1 MHDDLVLA
9 DLVQVK
15 RLDGTRPLYPLVGT
29 ALNLVAAKQLD
40 WQDRKAASFCLTPGW
55 CGYLPPDSRRGD
67 APIGDL
73 AAATA
78 GTADASQAAPRTESL
93 AASLT
98 LGSAIAISGAAV
110 NPNMGYHSSPAVTF
124 LLTLFDARLGWWLP
138 NPSHPQRPRADSTP
152 FFGRW
157 LLAEMLGQTR
167 YNPQWWR
174 YFGGLAD
181 RPEVR
186 VVILRGA
193 GRGFCAGLDIQEDRT
208 SDETPVLRTLR
219 TQTRIG
225 NIYRK
230 MRACP
235 QPIVALG
242 HGAACGGGLSL
253 LLASDVRYAAP
264 SFRANAA
271 YIRIGL
277 GGCDMASSYF
287 LPRLVGASLAS
298 EMILTGRFID
308 AERAL
313 RAGLVSEI
321 VEEAALLD
329 RGLALADE
337 MLATSP
343 YGLRLSKQ
351 ALNLN
356 IDAQSLDA
364 AMAIEDR
371 QQVILSATED
381 HREALAAFLEK
392 RAPDYRER

>member
-1 MHDDLVLA
+1 MSELLIEARGQVEIATLNRPERLNALNEELVDDLNV
-9 DLVQVK
+9 
-15 RLDGTRPLYPLVGT
+15 
-29 ALNLVAAKQLD
+29 
-40 WQDRKAASFCLTPGW
+40 
-55 CGYLPPDSRRGD
+55 
-67 APIGDL
+67 
-73 AAATA
+73 
-78 GTADASQAAPRTESL
+78 
-93 AASLT
+93 
-98 LGSAIAISGAAV
+98 
-110 NPNMGYHSSPAVTF
+110 
-124 LLTLFDARLGWWLP
+124 
-138 NPSHPQRPRADSTP
+138 
-152 FFGRW
+152 
-157 LLAEMLGQTR
+157 
-167 YNPQWWR
+167 

-193 GRGFCAGLDIQEDRT
+193 GRGFCAGLDIQEDRS
-208 SDETPVLRTLR
+208 SDETPVLRALR

-230 MRACP
+230 MRVCP
-235 QPIVALG
+235 QPIIALG

-253 LLASDVRYAAP
+253 LLASDVRYATP
-264 SFRANAA
+264 EFRANAA

-287 LPRLVGASLAS
+287 LPRLVGASLAA

-321 VEEAALLD
+321 IDEETLLE

-343 YGLRLSKQ
+343 HGLRLSKQ

-381 HREALAAFLEK
+381 HHEALTAFLEK
-392 RAPDYRER
+392 RAPEYRER

>member
-1 MHDDLVLA
+1 MSGELLIEA
-9 DLVQVK
+9 RGQVEIATLNRPQ
-15 RLDGTRPLYPLVGT
+15 RLN
-29 ALNLVAAKQLD
+29 ALNEGMVDELNA
-40 WQDRKAASFCLTPGW
+40 
-55 CGYLPPDSRRGD
+55 
-67 APIGDL
+67 
-73 AAATA
+73 
-78 GTADASQAAPRTESL
+78 
-93 AASLT
+93 
-98 LGSAIAISGAAV
+98 
-110 NPNMGYHSSPAVTF
+110 
-124 LLTLFDARLGWWLP
+124 
-138 NPSHPQRPRADSTP
+138 
-152 FFGRW
+152 
-157 LLAEMLGQTR
+157 
-167 YNPQWWR
+167 

-181 RPEVR
+181 RKEVR

-193 GRGFCAGLDIQEDRT
+193 GRGFCAGLDIQEDRS

-219 TQTRIG
+219 TQTNIG

-235 QPIVALG
+235 QPIIALG
-242 HGAACGGGLSL
+242 HGAAAGGGLSL
-253 LLASDVRYAAP
+253 LLASDVRYASP
-264 SFRANAA
+264 DFRCNAA

-298 EMILTGRFID
+298 EMILTGRFVD

-313 RAGLVSEI
+313 RAGLVSE
-321 VEEAALLD
+321 VVAAEDLLD

-343 YGLRLSKQ
+343 WGLRLSKQ

-381 HREALAAFLEK
+381 HREALAAFLGK
-392 RAPDYRER
+392 RPPEYRET

>member
-1 MHDDLVLA
+1 MSDLLIEA
-9 DLVQVK
+9 RGQVEIATLNRPD
-15 RLDGTRPLYPLVGT
+15 RLN
-29 ALNLVAAKQLD
+29 ALNEGLVE
-40 WQDRKAASFCLTPGW
+40 
-55 CGYLPPDSRRGD
+55 
-67 APIGDL
+67 DL
-73 AAATA
+73 NA
-78 GTADASQAAPRTESL
+78 
-93 AASLT
+93 
-98 LGSAIAISGAAV
+98 
-110 NPNMGYHSSPAVTF
+110 
-124 LLTLFDARLGWWLP
+124 
-138 NPSHPQRPRADSTP
+138 
-152 FFGRW
+152 
-157 LLAEMLGQTR
+157 
-167 YNPQWWR
+167 

-181 RPEVR
+181 RPDVR

-193 GRGFCAGLDIQEDRT
+193 GRGFCAGLDIQEDRS

-219 TQTRIG
+219 TQTAIG

-235 QPIVALG
+235 QPIIALG

-253 LLASDVRYAAP
+253 LLASDVRYATP
-264 SFRANAA
+264 DFRCNAA

-287 LPRLVGASLAS
+287 LPRLVGASLAA

-321 VEEAALLD
+321 VAPDELLG

-392 RAPDYRER
+392 RAPEYRER

>member
-1 MHDDLVLA
+1 MSELLIEARGQVEIATLNRPERLNALNEGLVDDLNA
-9 DLVQVK
+9 
-15 RLDGTRPLYPLVGT
+15 
-29 ALNLVAAKQLD
+29 
-40 WQDRKAASFCLTPGW
+40 
-55 CGYLPPDSRRGD
+55 
-67 APIGDL
+67 
-73 AAATA
+73 
-78 GTADASQAAPRTESL
+78 
-93 AASLT
+93 
-98 LGSAIAISGAAV
+98 
-110 NPNMGYHSSPAVTF
+110 
-124 LLTLFDARLGWWLP
+124 
-138 NPSHPQRPRADSTP
+138 
-152 FFGRW
+152 
-157 LLAEMLGQTR
+157 
-167 YNPQWWR
+167 

-193 GRGFCAGLDIQEDRT
+193 GRGFCAGLDIQEDRS

-235 QPIVALG
+235 QPIIALG

-253 LLASDVRYAAP
+253 LLASDVRYATP
-264 SFRANAA
+264 DFRANAA

-287 LPRLVGASLAS
+287 LPRLVGASLAA

-321 VEEAALLD
+321 IDEETLLE

-343 YGLRLSKQ
+343 HGLRLSKQ

-381 HREALAAFLEK
+381 HREALTAFLEK
-392 RAPDYRER
+392 RAPEYRER

>member
-1 MHDDLVLA
+1 MSELLIEARGQIEIATLNRPDRLNALNEGLVDDLN
-9 DLVQVK
+9 
-15 RLDGTRPLYPLVGT
+15 T
-29 ALNLVAAKQLD
+29 
-40 WQDRKAASFCLTPGW
+40 
-55 CGYLPPDSRRGD
+55 
-67 APIGDL
+67 
-73 AAATA
+73 
-78 GTADASQAAPRTESL
+78 
-93 AASLT
+93 
-98 LGSAIAISGAAV
+98 
-110 NPNMGYHSSPAVTF
+110 
-124 LLTLFDARLGWWLP
+124 
-138 NPSHPQRPRADSTP
+138 
-152 FFGRW
+152 
-157 LLAEMLGQTR
+157 
-167 YNPQWWR
+167 
-174 YFGGLAD
+174 YFGGLAE

-186 VVILRGA
+186 VAILRGV
-193 GRGFCAGLDIQEDRT
+193 GRGFCAGLDIQEDRS

-235 QPIVALG
+235 QPIIALG

-253 LLASDVRYAAP
+253 LLASDVRYATP
-264 SFRANAA
+264 DFRANAA

-287 LPRLVGASLAS
+287 LPRLVGASLAA

-321 VEEAALLD
+321 VDMDALLD

-343 YGLRLSKQ
+343 HGLRLSKQ

-381 HREALAAFLEK
+381 HREALNAFLEK
-392 RAPDYRER
+392 RAPEYRER

>member
-1 MHDDLVLA
+1 MSDELLIEA
-9 DLVQVK
+9 RGQIEIATLN
-15 RLDGTRPLYPLVGT
+15 RP
-29 ALNLVAAKQLD
+29 
-40 WQDRKAASFCLTPGW
+40 
-55 CGYLPPDSRRGD
+55 
-67 APIGDL
+67 
-73 AAATA
+73 
-78 GTADASQAAPRTESL
+78 
-93 AASLT
+93 
-98 LGSAIAISGAAV
+98 
-110 NPNMGYHSSPAVTF
+110 
-124 LLTLFDARLGWWLP
+124 ARLNALSEGLVDEL
-138 NPSHPQRPRADSTP
+138 ND
-152 FFGRW
+152 
-157 LLAEMLGQTR
+157 
-167 YNPQWWR
+167 
-174 YFGGLAD
+174 YFGGLAA
-181 RPEVR
+181 RPAVR

-193 GRGFCAGLDIQEDRT
+193 GRGFCAGLDIQEDRS

-219 TQTRIG
+219 TQTSIG

-235 QPIVALG
+235 QPIIALG
-242 HGAACGGGLSL
+242 HGAAAGGGLSL
-253 LLASDVRYAAP
+253 MLAADVRYAAP
-264 SFRANAA
+264 GFRCNAA

-313 RAGLVSEI
+313 SAGLVSEI
-321 VEEAALLD
+321 VAEDELLD
-329 RGLALADE
+329 RGLALAEE

-343 YGLRLSKQ
+343 WGLRLSKQ

-381 HREALAAFLEK
+381 HKEALAAFLGK
-392 RAPDYRER
+392 RPPAYRER

>member
-1 MHDDLVLA
+1 MTGALLVEARGAVEIATLNRPDRLNALNTGLVDDLNA
-9 DLVQVK
+9 
-15 RLDGTRPLYPLVGT
+15 
-29 ALNLVAAKQLD
+29 
-40 WQDRKAASFCLTPGW
+40 
-55 CGYLPPDSRRGD
+55 
-67 APIGDL
+67 
-73 AAATA
+73 
-78 GTADASQAAPRTESL
+78 
-93 AASLT
+93 
-98 LGSAIAISGAAV
+98 
-110 NPNMGYHSSPAVTF
+110 
-124 LLTLFDARLGWWLP
+124 
-138 NPSHPQRPRADSTP
+138 
-152 FFGRW
+152 
-157 LLAEMLGQTR
+157 
-167 YNPQWWR
+167 

-193 GRGFCAGLDIQEDRT
+193 GRAFCAGLDIQEDR
-208 SDETPVLRTLR
+208 SGDETPVLRTLR
-219 TQTRIG
+219 TQTAIG

-235 QPIVALG
+235 QPIIALG
-242 HGAACGGGLSL
+242 HGAAAGGGLSL

-264 SFRANAA
+264 DFRCNAA

-308 AERAL
+308 AERA
-313 RAGLVSEI
+313 RGAGLVSEI
-321 VEEAALLD
+321 VAADALLD

-343 YGLRLSKQ
+343 HGLRLSKQ

-356 IDAQSLDA
+356 IDAPSLDA

-392 RAPDYRER
+392 RAPEYRER

>member
-1 MHDDLVLA
+1 MSGNLLIE
-9 DLVQVK
+9 
-15 RLDGTRPLYPLVGT
+15 TRGAIEIATLNRPDSLN
-29 ALNLVAAKQLD
+29 ALNEGLVDELNA
-40 WQDRKAASFCLTPGW
+40 
-55 CGYLPPDSRRGD
+55 
-67 APIGDL
+67 
-73 AAATA
+73 
-78 GTADASQAAPRTESL
+78 
-93 AASLT
+93 
-98 LGSAIAISGAAV
+98 
-110 NPNMGYHSSPAVTF
+110 
-124 LLTLFDARLGWWLP
+124 
-138 NPSHPQRPRADSTP
+138 
-152 FFGRW
+152 
-157 LLAEMLGQTR
+157 
-167 YNPQWWR
+167 

-181 RPEVR
+181 RKEVR

-193 GRGFCAGLDIQEDRT
+193 GRGFCAGLDIREDRS

-219 TQTRIG
+219 TQTSIG

-235 QPIVALG
+235 QPIIALG

-253 LLASDVRYAAP
+253 MLASDVRYGAP
-264 SFRANAA
+264 SLRLNAA

-287 LPRLVGASLAS
+287 LPRLVGASLAA

-308 AERAL
+308 ADRAL
-313 RAGLVSEI
+313 RTGLISEI
-321 VEEAALLD
+321 VDEDALLD
-329 RGLALADE
+329 RGLALAAE

-381 HREALAAFLEK
+381 YKEALAAFLEK

>member
-1 MHDDLVLA
+1 MSGELLVETRG
-9 DLVQVK
+9 QVEIATLNRPE
-15 RLDGTRPLYPLVGT
+15 RLN
-29 ALNLVAAKQLD
+29 ALNEGLVDELND
-40 WQDRKAASFCLTPGW
+40 
-55 CGYLPPDSRRGD
+55 
-67 APIGDL
+67 
-73 AAATA
+73 
-78 GTADASQAAPRTESL
+78 
-93 AASLT
+93 
-98 LGSAIAISGAAV
+98 
-110 NPNMGYHSSPAVTF
+110 
-124 LLTLFDARLGWWLP
+124 
-138 NPSHPQRPRADSTP
+138 
-152 FFGRW
+152 
-157 LLAEMLGQTR
+157 
-167 YNPQWWR
+167 
-174 YFGGLAD
+174 YFGGLAG
-181 RPEVR
+181 RKEVR
-186 VVILRGA
+186 VVVLRGA
-193 GRGFCAGLDIQEDRT
+193 GRGFCAGLDIQEDRLGNGA

-219 TQTRIG
+219 TQTSIG

-242 HGAACGGGLSL
+242 HGAAAGGGLSL
-253 LLASDVRYAAP
+253 LLASDVRYASP
-264 SFRANAA
+264 SFRCNAA

-321 VEEAALLD
+321 VEEEALLD
-329 RGLALADE
+329 RGLALADA

-343 YGLRLSKQ
+343 WGLRLSKQ

-381 HREALAAFLEK
+381 HKEALAAFLGK
-392 RAPDYRER
+392 RPPAYRER

>member
-1 MHDDLVLA
+1 MSELLIEAREQVEIATLNRPERLNALNEGLVDDLNA
-9 DLVQVK
+9 
-15 RLDGTRPLYPLVGT
+15 
-29 ALNLVAAKQLD
+29 
-40 WQDRKAASFCLTPGW
+40 
-55 CGYLPPDSRRGD
+55 
-67 APIGDL
+67 
-73 AAATA
+73 
-78 GTADASQAAPRTESL
+78 
-93 AASLT
+93 
-98 LGSAIAISGAAV
+98 
-110 NPNMGYHSSPAVTF
+110 
-124 LLTLFDARLGWWLP
+124 
-138 NPSHPQRPRADSTP
+138 
-152 FFGRW
+152 
-157 LLAEMLGQTR
+157 
-167 YNPQWWR
+167 

-193 GRGFCAGLDIQEDRT
+193 GRGFCAGLDIQEDRS

-230 MRACP
+230 MRVCP
-235 QPIVALG
+235 QPIIALG

-253 LLASDVRYAAP
+253 LLASDVRYATP
-264 SFRANAA
+264 DFRANAA

-287 LPRLVGASLAS
+287 LPRLVGASLAA

-321 VEEAALLD
+321 VDEETLLE

-337 MLATSP
+337 MLVTSP
-343 YGLRLSKQ
+343 HGLRLSKQ

-381 HREALAAFLEK
+381 HREALTAFLEK
-392 RAPDYRER
+392 RAPEYRER

>member
-1 MHDDLVLA
+1 VSGELLIEARGQIEIATLNRPTRLNALSEGLV
-9 DLVQVK
+9 DE
-15 RLDGTRPLYPLVGT
+15 
-29 ALNLVAAKQLD
+29 LND
-40 WQDRKAASFCLTPGW
+40 
-55 CGYLPPDSRRGD
+55 
-67 APIGDL
+67 
-73 AAATA
+73 
-78 GTADASQAAPRTESL
+78 
-93 AASLT
+93 
-98 LGSAIAISGAAV
+98 
-110 NPNMGYHSSPAVTF
+110 
-124 LLTLFDARLGWWLP
+124 
-138 NPSHPQRPRADSTP
+138 
-152 FFGRW
+152 
-157 LLAEMLGQTR
+157 
-167 YNPQWWR
+167 
-174 YFGGLAD
+174 YFGGLAA
-181 RPEVR
+181 RPAVR

-193 GRGFCAGLDIQEDRT
+193 GRGFCAGLDIQEDRS

-219 TQTRIG
+219 TQTSIG

-235 QPIVALG
+235 QPIIALG
-242 HGAACGGGLSL
+242 HGAAAGGGLSL
-253 LLASDVRYAAP
+253 MLAADVRYAAP
-264 SFRANAA
+264 GFRCNAA

-313 RAGLVSEI
+313 SAGLVSEI
-321 VEEAALLD
+321 VAEDELLD
-329 RGLALADE
+329 RGVALAEE

-343 YGLRLSKQ
+343 WGLRLSKQ

-381 HREALAAFLEK
+381 HKEALAAFLGK
-392 RAPDYRER
+392 RPPAYRER